1 MTNFILLSGSA
12 IEQVG
17 GGTIA
22 MVGYLI
28 VFVALFVL
36 VGIFILVPKIIRAM
50 VAKKISASCPDK
62 ECPTPQAKPLNM
74 DAQTNAAIAAALHL
88 YFDEMHDFESNI
100 ITIRTANKQYSPW
113 NSKIYGVMNQPVRKR

>member
-1 MTNFILLSGSA
+1 MMNSIFLSASA

-22 MVGYLI
+22 IVGYLI
-28 VFVALFVL
+28 VFVALIVL
-36 VGIFILVPKIIRAM
+36 VGIFMLVPKIIRMM
-50 VAKKISASCPDK
+50 VAKKNAATCAGT
-62 ECPTPQAKPLNM
+62 ECTPPQKKPIDM

-88 YFDEMHDFESNI
+88 YFDEMHDFESNV

-113 NSKIYGVMNQPVRKR
+113 NSKIYGVMNQPVKK